1 VVFAEKGLA
10 STRID
15 EITERADVG
24 KGTFYYHFRTKDV
37 LIEDLIGNMLGEL
50 EEDILDRC
58 ENIDNLNDLLD
69 TVIQAHLD
77 FFNNRWED
85 FVLYFQGRADL
96 TLEESYDGIEAPF
109 LEYLETIEG
118 LLDAVIKHHLP
129 ARTLR
134 RLTCAVA
141 GFVSGYYSFAL
152 IAAEREDFEQT
163 FQTMRHALVASL
175 ARFIRE
181 SVPGDAVGKDLA
193 QQSGESDS
201 D

>member
-1 VVFAEKGLA
+1 MA

-15 EITERADVG
+15 EITDRADVG
-24 KGTFYYHFRTKDV
+24 KGTFYYHFQTREK
-37 LIEDLIGNMLGEL
+37 LIEDLIRGMLGEL
-50 EEDILDRC
+50 EADIRERC
-58 ENIDNLNDLLD
+58 REIDNLNELLD
-69 TVIQAHLD
+69 TVIQSHLD

-109 LEYLETIEG
+109 MEYLETIEG
-118 LLDAVIKHHLP
+118 LLDSVIKFHLP
-129 ARTLR
+129 KRTLR

-141 GFVSGYYSFAL
+141 GFVSGYYSFAF
-152 IAAEREDFEQT
+152 IAAEREDFEQM

-181 SVPGDAVGKDLA
+181 SVPADAVGKDLT
-193 QQSGESDS
+193 QQSEESDR